1 MKPIQ
6 EWHRNGFCLRPA
18 QAGDAEAY
26 FRQNYDPLDPEV
38 ARLTGSKS
46 AFSHAE
52 VTDFFRRCVAREDY
66 YLFLALSPEGSIIG
80 ETALTDLD
88 PHTKSANFRI
98 ALFHPQYRNAG
109 LGSWMTA
116 VTRDFAFGVL
126 GLHRLSL
133 EVFSFNPRAQ
143 RVYQKAGFRREGML
157 RDAVLD
163 GQNYG
168 DIILMSLL
176 EQEWHQR
183 SAPPDL
189 T

>member
-1 MKPIQ
+1 MKPTQ
-6 EWHRNGFCLRPA
+6 VWHRNGFCLRPA

-26 FRQNYDPLDPEV
+26 FCQNYDPLDPEV

-46 AFSHAE
+46 AFSRAE
-52 VTDFFRRCVAREDY
+52 VTDFFQRCVAREDY
-66 YLFLALSPEGSIIG
+66 YLFLALSPQGSIIG

-109 LGSWMTA
+109 LGSWMT
-116 VTRDFAFGVL
+116 VSTRDFAFGVL

-157 RDAVLD
+157 RDAVRD

-176 EQEWHQR
+176 EPEWRQL
-183 SAPPDL
+183 SAPPNL